1 MTKVQWSARYIA
13 AILSVVIAAGAAPAA
28 AADVKFGGLIH
39 GQYGMYTSNVNSS
52 NVGLKGKG
60 EFDITRIYI
69 TGEGKFSPTV
79 KAKIV
84 VESNG
89 TQVNGSTD
97 AHKANSAFLK
107 ERLHYLDASRV
118 IEHRRGYDR
127 DAMGQLRGEDLG
139 PAFRPED
146 PPWTSRGLLGSADK
160 GLGVLYTI
168 PKGYGDVHAVYV
180 NGEGYNVQ
188 EAVSGD
194 GRYKDAAMRAS
205 ISPMPEN
212 EWVGG
217 VKLHM
222 YVHNGQIASGEAKRR
237 DRYLA
242 GVSYQGPKG
251 HLMYSASK
259 SYQGNNTSNTAI
271 PSVGSKNRRTWG
283 QSLHG
288 SIKAGKSASVFGRF
302 DTFSTEA
309 ARLSAT
315 GATTTHTDTFNR
327 GIIGVDYKL
336 AEGVM
341 VSLNDQWLTPITG
354 VKKNENQV
362 LVQFEAKF

>member
-1 MTKVQWSARYIA
+1 MTKVQWPARCVA
-13 AILSVVIAAGAAPAA
+13 AILSVFSVAGAIPAA

-39 GQYGMYTSNVNSS
+39 GQWGMYTSNVNSS
-52 NVGLKGKG
+52 NVGLKGKN

-79 KAKIV
+79 KGKIV

-97 AHKANSAFLK
+97 AHKANAAFLK
-107 ERLHYLDASRV
+107 NAFITWTPLEPLSVEAGM
-118 IEHRRGYDR
+118 IGMPWIGFEEKIWGRRFVQKTYTDQQG
-127 DAMGQLRGEDLG
+127 M
-139 PAFRPED
+139 FN
-146 PPWTSRGLLGSADK
+146 SADK
-160 GLGVLYTI
+160 GIGVLYTI
-168 PKGYGDVHAVYV
+168 PKGYGDVHAAYV

-194 GRYKDAAMRAS
+194 GRYKDAAVRVS

-217 VKLHM
+217 MKFHM
-222 YVHNGQIASGEAKRR
+222 YVQNGQQGSGEAKRR

-242 GVSYQGPKG
+242 GVSYQGKKG
-251 HLMYSASK
+251 HLMYSAVK
-259 SYQGNNTSNTAI
+259 SYQGNNTSNTDT
-271 PSVGSKNRRTWG
+271 PSVGSYNRRTWG

-288 SIKAGKSASVFGRF
+288 SFKFHELASVFGRF

-315 GATTTHTDTFNR
+315 GATTADTDAFNR
-327 GIIGVDYKL
+327 GILGVDYKL

-341 VSLNDQWLTPITG
+341 VSLNDQWLTPLTG
-354 VKKNENQV
+354 VKKNENQI

>member
-1 MTKVQWSARYIA
+1 MMTKVQWLARHLA
-13 AILSVVIAAGAAPAA
+13 AILSVVIAAGATPAA

-39 GQYGMYTSNVNSS
+39 GQWGMYTSNVNSS
-52 NVGLKGKG
+52 NVGLKGKN

-79 KAKIV
+79 KGKIV

-107 ERLHYLDASRV
+107 NAFITWTPLESLSIDAGMIAMPWVSFEEK
-118 IEHRRGYDR
+118 IWGRRFVQKTHMD
-127 DAMGQLRGEDLG
+127 QQ
-139 PAFRPED
+139 
-146 PPWTSRGLLGSADK
+146 SLLNSADK

-194 GRYKDAAMRAS
+194 GRYKDAAMRVS
-205 ISPMPEN
+205 VTPVPEN

-242 GVSYQGPKG
+242 GVSYQGSKG

-259 SYQGNNTSNTAI
+259 SYQGNNTSNTAT
-271 PSVGSKNRRTWG
+271 PSVGSYNRRTWG

-288 SIKAGKSASVFGRF
+288 SVKVCKSASMFGRF

-309 ARLSAT
+309 ARLSGT
-315 GATTTHTDTFNR
+315 GATTAHTDAFNR
-327 GIIGVDYKL
+327 GILGVDYKL

-341 VSLNDQWLTPITG
+341 VSLNDQWLTPLTG